1 MTGLV
6 VYLGR
11 LLVSMG
17 SIDYENDIYYG
28 DLMLIKRRVNEWAE
42 KHPRGYMNKY
52 GKILLSLAALAAI
65 IGAYMIDPTGSTS
78 ALSPLTITIF
88 VAFLLVIIGARALN
102 KMTQPPFAKLYNVR
116 FEATSKSIICYYQQ
130 GMNEFFYEIKDK
142 NIKEWVV
149 DEEAWCFYFGGK
161 AEVRRNT
168 KEGFEKMAE
177 VKGFYMLIPFD
188 EFEVDD
194 IIAPYGDIVTRADG
208 TLRRRFISEGVK
220 APCILK

>member
-1 MTGLV
+1 
-6 VYLGR
+6 
-11 LLVSMG
+11 
-17 SIDYENDIYYG
+17 
-28 DLMLIKRRVNEWAE
+28 
-42 KHPRGYMNKY
+42 
-52 GKILLSLAALAAI
+52 
-65 IGAYMIDPTGSTS
+65 
-78 ALSPLTITIF
+78 
-88 VAFLLVIIGARALN
+88 
-102 KMTQPPFAKLYNVR
+102 
-116 FEATSKSIICYYQQ
+116 
-130 GMNEFFYEIKDK
+130 MNEFFYEIKDK

-161 AEVRRNT
+161 AEISRNT

-194 IIAPYGDIVTRADG
+194 IIAPYGDLVTRADG